1 MKSYNLPLS
10 AAGCF
15 HLGYRVEGPV
25 RGSRMGIY
33 VLSMVNGDNEYK
45 LASHHV
51 DTRMH
56 DILVTHLQGMD
67 AGLVSF
73 GGLYE

>member
-25 RGSRMGIY
+25 CGSGMGIL
-33 VLSMVNGDNEYK
+33 VLSVVKGGIEYK

-51 DTRMH
+51 FT
-56 DILVTHLQGMD
+56 VN
-67 AGLVSF
+67 V
-73 GGLYE
+73 